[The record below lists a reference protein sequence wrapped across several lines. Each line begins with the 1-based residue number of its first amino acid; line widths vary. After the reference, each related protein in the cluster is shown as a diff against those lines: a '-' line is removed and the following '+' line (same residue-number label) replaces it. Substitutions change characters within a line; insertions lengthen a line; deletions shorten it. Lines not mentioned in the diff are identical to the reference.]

1 MSSDRARIS
10 YDEKQQYRSV
20 VTQQGRVSLESDWN
34 EQGQIVGEEI
44 RKEALDF
51 VGPSGAPGDGYALA
65 KGGGAGTFDLSLSPG
80 ALYIGGLRV
89 SLDQALNYGN
99 QPDWLDNGI
108 DPDWVAVPSTTPA
121 TKEYVYLL
129 LREQEVS
136 AVEDSALREVALG
149 GPDSAARTRLVQ
161 RIVRTPTAQA
171 DCPSALNDLLK
182 NHWQQQGLAFDFT
195 TMRLASKATL
205 TLAFDTAKTSS
216 DPCQPQSA
224 GGYLGAENQLIQVK
238 ICYADNTKKTYKL
251 LWGYDNASYLYRV
264 SDLSSNQQLLLNTQP
279 VDSFHQPAKNQAVEV
294 LLAAAQLPNGEYVAT
309 DHGFATLLSANY
321 DPNLQAVALTDPL
334 PAGYPQNHA
343 SYLNSPP
350 IFLRVWQ
357 EEISFVPGTSVPLG
371 GTGLNV
377 TLNAD
382 PNGLF
387 HIGDYWVFA
396 VRPGTPAS
404 NQVYPARYNSNT
416 PQPPDGPRLWACPLA
431 LVDWQATPGVLDC
444 RNHFDSLVVLTRR
457 KLGGCCTVTV
467 RPEDLSDKVTLQTII
482 DQYKSQDRINICL
495 TPGVYPLNAPLVL
508 GPEHSN
514 LTLSGC
520 HDGVFLQAQ
529 TGSEDAFL
537 DGLVVVNRANNV
549 SFKQIGFTLPQANFG
564 NFGGLFTALETQN
577 LQGQLGVFGQN
588 LLMISIG
595 IRALNSNFLAVE
607 NCLFQF
613 STAKGEIV
621 WGAGVYGSSECTGLT
636 IKSSRFL
643 ADNTLTRL
651 QEYRVWQKVILSGF
665 VLTPAY
671 FQQSTRST
679 NSAVL
684 PLLQDAYFGDN
695 QFSGLTFATFIYSDA
710 GALEFRR
717 NTVKNCMAGFFYA
730 SLTTLAYAGDFSLVH
745 NFATESTGRLIGP
758 LQALGQNPGFFLGG
772 AIARGLPLPK
782 VFDTQNAIDITA
794 QQPNT
799 VSQQQIALLGQSVN
813 QMLNSIVVKDVG
825 VNTGVAANTLQQ
837 ASAVPITTATLAAT
851 TPAATSTLAATA
863 PLANTAAPATV
874 AHTTTAS
881 MVSTLAA
888 TTPVAT
894 TTATP
899 AVATVTPTATRTATP
914 TAATVAPTVAT
925 TATPTAATVAPTV
938 ATTATSTAATLAA
951 TVAAQATAAP
961 IATDPANLLYNTL
974 LTTNTLALALIN
986 LQTHKL
992 DLSLHF
998 ADNDIDT
1005 QNTTFN
1011 FAFVAVETEVSSNS
1025 SLIMIGNRLLNNTAS
1040 MPTALAWG
1048 IHRNSITGNLIENL
1062 NTNEVASSI
1071 SVYPQVTY
1079 QQTIGLAITGN
1090 VLQGTTF
1097 WPSRNLGISD
1107 TVLNSWDF
1115 LNTVI

>member
-99 QPDWLDNGI
+99 QPDWLDQGI

-564 NFGGLFTALETQN
+564 VI
-577 LQGQLGVFGQN
+577 GQLQAQVVIGLSGERGRRESVSPGGGGGGGVPDRGGIIGVGHPEGAVPIVLGGAGAGGDLDLRGLHAGEVVGFGSGD
-588 LLMISIG
+588 LDGGRRDGGIG
-595 IRALNSNFLAVE
+595 RRPGDRARRRRNVDVKADDVGARDGGHADIACARPIGLEGVILGAGLEFHGMAHVGGPVDRRE
-607 NCLFQF
+607 V
-613 STAKGEIV
+613 APR
-621 WGAGVYGSSECTGLT
+621 GAGVGGLPGRSGQRVGGEGYPT
-636 IKSSRFL
+636 PIIGIAILKVRQ
-643 ADNTLTRL
+643 ADLD
-651 QEYRVWQKVILSGF
+651 IF
-665 VLTPAY
+665 
-671 FQQSTRST
+671 
-679 NSAVL
+679 
-684 PLLQDAYFGDN
+684 
-695 QFSGLTFATFIYSDA
+695 DA
-710 GALEFRR
+710 GG
-717 NTVKNCMAGFFYA
+717 CG
-730 SLTTLAYAGDFSLVH
+730 
-745 NFATESTGRLIGP
+745 IGV
-758 LQALGQNPGFFLGG
+758 GIG
-772 AIARGLPLPK
+772 AA
-782 VFDTQNAIDITA
+782 
-794 QQPNT
+794 
-799 VSQQQIALLGQSVN
+799 
-813 QMLNSIVVKDVG
+813 
-825 VNTGVAANTLQQ
+825 
-837 ASAVPITTATLAAT
+837 
-851 TPAATSTLAATA
+851 
-863 PLANTAAPATV
+863 
-874 AHTTTAS
+874 
-881 MVSTLAA
+881 
-888 TTPVAT
+888 
-894 TTATP
+894 
-899 AVATVTPTATRTATP
+899 
-914 TAATVAPTVAT
+914 
-925 TATPTAATVAPTV
+925 
-938 ATTATSTAATLAA
+938 
-951 TVAAQATAAP
+951 
-961 IATDPANLLYNTL
+961 
-974 LTTNTLALALIN
+974 
-986 LQTHKL
+986 
-992 DLSLHF
+992 
-998 ADNDIDT
+998 
-1005 QNTTFN
+1005 
-1011 FAFVAVETEVSSNS
+1011 
-1025 SLIMIGNRLLNNTAS
+1025 
-1040 MPTALAWG
+1040 
-1048 IHRNSITGNLIENL
+1048 
-1062 NTNEVASSI
+1062 
-1071 SVYPQVTY
+1071 
-1079 QQTIGLAITGN
+1079 
-1090 VLQGTTF
+1090 
-1097 WPSRNLGISD
+1097 
-1107 TVLNSWDF
+1107 
-1115 LNTVI
+1115 